1 MRIMGLD
8 YGSKTVGVAITDPVF
23 YTVSPLEII
32 RRKKENHLRSTL
44 ARIEELV
51 REYSVGLIVTGLP
64 LNMDETAG
72 ERARLSE
79 LFAEEVGRRCGVEC
93 VLHDERLSSTEAEE
107 ELAFMGASRE
117 EIKEQVDMYAAAVI
131 LRDYISL
138 HRDELMSME
147 KQ

>member
-1 MRIMGLD
+1 MKGDI
-8 YGSKTVGVAITDPVF
+8 VVEAGV
-23 YTVSPLEII
+23 
-32 RRKKENHLRSTL
+32 NRSR
-44 ARIEELV
+44 AKAV
-51 REYSVGLIVTGLP
+51 RHGYEAER
-64 LNMDETAG
+64 NETAG

-131 LRDYISL
+131 LREAAAESKDFLTS
-138 HRDELMSME
+138 H
-147 KQ
+147 

>member
-8 YGSKTVGVAITDPVF
+8 YGAKTVGVAITDPEF

-51 REYSVGLIVTGLP
+51 KEYSVELIVTGLP
-64 LNMDETAG
+64 LNMDDTAG

-79 LFAEEVGRRCGVEC
+79 LFAEEVGKRCNVKC
-93 VLHDERLSSTEAEE
+93 VMQDERLSSAEAEE
-107 ELAFMGASRE
+107 ELAFLGASHD
-117 EIKEQVDMYAAAVI
+117 EIKQQVDMYAAVVI

-138 HRDELMSME
+138 HKDELQPAE
-147 KQ
+147 V